1 MALSLLRRGRLK
13 KVLSRSSVYVIL
25 IATSVTIIAPML
37 WMGLT
42 AFKDSIEMFKDPFGL
57 PKVWHWDNFP
67 TAWFQGRFNSY
78 FLNTVI
84 VTLPAVAG
92 GVCLSSC
99 CGYALGKMPFPGR
112 SFITGLF
119 VAGLAI
125 PLYSIVIP
133 LWFVLRALGLVESL
147 RGVIVAQ
154 IGTGLP
160 FGIMLMRSFFL
171 GVDKS
176 YADSARVDGCNELVT
191 FSHVV
196 LPLAKPAVLALIIF
210 EFQSS
215 WNAFLLPM
223 LITHDESKRV
233 LNIGLM
239 FFRSRYDTEYGL
251 LAAGVMIAT
260 IPIVLVYL
268 AFSRYFVEGVSA
280 GGLKE

>member
-1 MALSLLRRGRLK
+1 MTTPLLRRGRFK
-13 KVLSRSSVYVIL
+13 KLLSLSAVHAAL
-25 IATSVTIIAPML
+25 IAVSVAIVAPML

-57 PKVWHWDNFP
+57 PVVWHWDNFP
-67 TAWFQGRFNSY
+67 KAWFQGRFNAY
-78 FLNTVI
+78 FLNTVL

-92 GVCLSSC
+92 GVCLSSL
-99 CGYALGKMPFPGR
+99 CGYALGKMSFPGR
-112 SFITGLF
+112 SFLTGVV

-133 LWFVLRALGLVESL
+133 LWFVLRAFGLVENL
-147 RGVIVAQ
+147 RGVVVAQ

-160 FGIMLMRSFFL
+160 FGIMLMRAFFL

-176 YADSARVDGCNELVT
+176 YADSARVDGCNEFVT
-191 FSHVV
+191 FSRVV

-215 WNAFLLPM
+215 WNAFLLPL

-260 IPIVLVYL
+260 IPIVIVYL
-268 AFSRYFVEGVSA
+268 AFSRYFVEGISA